1 MQNGTATIKQAFP
14 PNQEDIVTKDNWF
27 TSKKHLQ
34 GYCHSGELSPCRMI
48 WKGSQKPSLLSYAD
62 DSLDLATIYV
72 HKHESV
78 LAYLERTNTDAFL
91 VLHKGKVLYENYFN
105 GYPFYQ
111 PHALNSA
118 SKSFVGLIVGLLA
131 DEGVLDLTK
140 KAFYYIPEL
149 EGTGLGEG
157 TVQQL
162 LDMQVPV
169 KYMEADTPMGIGR
182 GTPIFIASG
191 SIPKPENYHGP
202 ENLYEFMVAS
212 KRDIPPGTVFKY
224 ENGQTET
231 LGWIIKRLTGKNL
244 AELIQQY
251 IWSKL
256 GAEENACMHLDGIG
270 TDIASGG
277 MRATLRDL
285 GRFGSMMCN
294 NGFYNGQQIIPV
306 SIIREIQKGG
316 NPQLLEESNHHYLP
330 GFSYHNQWWIS
341 HDQYGGYSAR
351 GKFDQQIHIAPKTE
365 TVIVKLSSNY
375 SPQPEGMQACQAII
389 AYLAKNE

>member
-1 MQNGTATIKQAFP
+1 
-14 PNQEDIVTKDNWF
+14 
-27 TSKKHLQ
+27 
-34 GYCHSGELSPCRMI
+34 MI

-91 VLHKGKVLYENYFN
+91 VLHKGKILYENYFN

-212 KRDIPPGTVFKY
+212 KRAIPPGTVFKY

-306 SIIREIQKGG
+306 PIIREIQKAEIHNYLRKVIIIIFQGFPIIINGG
-316 NPQLLEESNHHYLP
+316 LVMINTEGIQHEESLINKSTLHRKPRPSLSNYLP
-330 GFSYHNQWWIS
+330 ITH
-341 HDQYGGYSAR
+341 
-351 GKFDQQIHIAPKTE
+351 
-365 TVIVKLSSNY
+365 LSQKECKHVR
-375 SPQPEGMQACQAII
+375 P
-389 AYLAKNE
+389 L